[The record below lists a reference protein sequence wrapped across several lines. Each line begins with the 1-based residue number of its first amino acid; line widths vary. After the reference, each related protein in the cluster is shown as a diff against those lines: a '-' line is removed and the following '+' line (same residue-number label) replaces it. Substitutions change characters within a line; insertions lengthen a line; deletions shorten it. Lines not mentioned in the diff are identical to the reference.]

1 MAADAFDKF
10 KSSINRGIAT
20 ISVKT
25 SSSLEKSKLKTR
37 IETLRSDIEKK
48 YSAAGESVY
57 KIWSQGSNDVSQLS
71 ELFETIRQKHE
82 EIEKLTV
89 ELAGIDERDS
99 RMLEGDGALGDRP
112 HENYCPS
119 CGEKYEQSVKFCR
132 KCGTKLQ

>member
-82 EIEKLTV
+82 EIEKLTA

-112 HENYCPS
+112 HD
-119 CGEKYEQSVKFCR
+119 GQ
-132 KCGTKLQ
+132 